1 MRYIKV
7 DLDLFEEIGDFRQ
20 CGIICFLLNQ
30 NKEKD
35 KVKYQKWKQTE
46 LAKIFKVTPRTIY
59 NDLQK
64 LQKEGWLIYKES
76 FYKNLKTTQIELTE
90 NALKWF
96 EDKQIINIKSN
107 TRQPTQ
113 NYDNDE
119 FLQKAKSESDKYLE
133 YINKQIN

>member
-1 MRYIKV
+1 MSYIKL
-7 DLDLFEEIGDFRQ
+7 DLDLLEEIGDFRQ

-59 NDLQK
+59 NDLHK

-96 EDKQIINIKSN
+96 KSKQIINNKNN
-107 TRQPTQ
+107 THQPTQ
-113 NYDNDE
+113 NNNNDE
-119 FLQKAKSESDKYLE
+119 FLQKAKSELEKYVE
-133 YINKQIN
+133 YINNKIK

>member
-96 EDKQIINIKSN
+96 EGKQIINNKNN
-107 TRQPTQ
+107 THQPSQ
-113 NYDNDE
+113 NNNDDE
-119 FLQKAKSESDKYLE
+119 FLQKAKSESEKYLE
-133 YINKQIN
+133 YINNKIK